1 MTVSIIVP
9 VLNEAA
15 TLPALLAHLR
25 PLLRQGGEVLIVD
38 GGSEDGSANLA
49 QCAGFTVLHAPRGRA
64 RQMNCGAAQASGE
77 VLLFLHADTQLPEG
91 TIALV
96 TSALA
101 NGQHCWG
108 RFDVR
113 ILGRHFMLR
122 VVSRMMNVRSRLSG
136 IATGD
141 QAIFVRRAAFE
152 AVGCFPDQA
161 LMEDVELSK
170 RLRQLSRPACLH
182 RCVST
187 SGRRWE
193 TDGVWA
199 TILLMWRLRWDYWR
213 GVPAAQLAKAY
224 R

>member
-1 MTVSIIVP
+1 MTLSIIVP

-15 TLPALLAHLR
+15 ALPALLAHLL
-25 PLLRQGGEVLIVD
+25 PLLRQGCEVLIVD

-49 QCAGFTVLHAPRGRA
+49 QCAGFRVLHAPRGRA
-64 RQMNCGAAQASGE
+64 WQMNSGAAQASGD
-77 VLLFLHADTQLPEG
+77 VLLFLHADTRLPEAA
-91 TIALV
+91 IALV
-96 TSALA
+96 TQALA
-101 NGQHCWG
+101 DGQHCWG

-113 ILGRHFMLR
+113 ITGRHFMLP
-122 VVSRMMNVRSRLSG
+122 VVSRMMNMRSRLSG

-141 QAIFVRRAAFE
+141 QAIFVKRAAFE
-152 AVGCFPDQA
+152 AVGSFPDQA

-170 RLRQLSRPACLH
+170 RLRAISRPACLH

-193 TDGVWA
+193 TRGVWA

-213 GVPAAQLAKAY
+213 GVPVAQLAKAY